1 MTGGKNPRRVAIMQ
15 PYLFPYLGYFQL
27 IAAVDEFW
35 LLDDVQFIQR
45 GWMHRNRL
53 LVGGQEW
60 LFTIPIN
67 KHPRMDLI
75 CNQTFGQAAAFALDK
90 LTKTMINSYARAPY
104 ISSATY
110 LVSATAE
117 RIANTEGPADFT
129 KTTRFGLEQTCAALG
144 IDTVI
149 RCTSSLSLDPELTSQ
164 ARIIAACHAIGA
176 ESYVNM
182 IGGKALYDAENFAGA
197 DLSLWFLNP
206 VLTAYHQGEGTF
218 VPGLSILDLMA
229 WLPANEISPMLKAA
243 ELIRA

>member
-1 MTGGKNPRRVAIMQ
+1 MGGKKPRKVAIMQ

-27 IAAVDEFW
+27 IAAADEFW

-60 LFTIPIN
+60 LFTIPVN

-75 CNQTFGQAAAFALDK
+75 CNITFGQAAAFALAK
-90 LTKTMINSYARAPY
+90 LTKTMVNSYARAPY
-104 ISSATY
+104 ISSATDF
-110 LVSATAE
+110 VSATAE
-117 RIANTEGPADFT
+117 RITNADGPADFT
-129 KTTRFGLEQTCAALG
+129 ETTRFGLEQTCAALG

-149 RCTSSLSLDPELTSQ
+149 RCTSSLSLDPELTGQ
-164 ARIIAACHAIGA
+164 ARVIAACRAIGA

-182 IGGKALYDAENFAGA
+182 IGGKALYDAENFAEA

-206 VLTAYHQGEGTF
+206 VLPPYTQGKGTF
-218 VPGLSILDLMA
+218 VPGLSILDLIA
-229 WLPANEISPMLKAA
+229 RLPANEISPMLKTA
-243 ELIRA
+243 ELNRA